1 MKWIINMHTITKID
15 VNEGAILLFLSARD
29 YCYEIIIVIISC

>member
-1 MKWIINMHTITKID
+1 MHTITKID